1 MPTPHLLII
10 TPVLTI
16 HMVLA
21 FRTARPAL
29 QAPISPVVVQG
40 SVPVL
45 AAASSATPADTPQ
58 TELLARSHAS
68 QGA

>member
-1 MPTPHLLII
+1 MPTLCQLTI

-40 SVPVL
+40 SAPVL
-45 AAASSATPADTPQ
+45 AAASSATPADTLR
-58 TELLARSHAS
+58 TELLAPSHAS
-68 QGA
+68 PAI